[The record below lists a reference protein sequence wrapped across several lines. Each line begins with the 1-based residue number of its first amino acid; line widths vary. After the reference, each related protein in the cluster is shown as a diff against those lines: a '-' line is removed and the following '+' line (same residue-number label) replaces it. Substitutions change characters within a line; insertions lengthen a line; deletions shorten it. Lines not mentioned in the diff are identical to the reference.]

1 VVLFW
6 QAARDPRLL
15 LTWSKAGYRIVVHFF
30 QHMWNGSRL
39 LSKNVR
45 IASGL
50 LVRSALGRQLI
61 RREEKLL
68 LRTVSDLGRLVP
80 FSFFVLIP
88 FMELLLPVALKVF
101 PGLLPSTF
109 AETGSLEQSRHVGAH
124 PVTVGSPDLQPCAS

>member
-1 VVLFW
+1 M
-6 QAARDPRLL
+6 
-15 LTWSKAGYRIVVHFF
+15 VHFC

-39 LSKNVR
+39 LGKNVS

-50 LVRSALGRQLI
+50 LVRQAMGRRLI

-88 FMELLLPVALKVF
+88 FMELLLPVALKIF
-101 PGLLPSTF
+101 PNLLPSTF
-109 AETGSLEQSRHVGAH
+109 EEKGRLEKSRPAN
-124 PVTVGSPDLQPCAS
+124 DLLLVATCWL